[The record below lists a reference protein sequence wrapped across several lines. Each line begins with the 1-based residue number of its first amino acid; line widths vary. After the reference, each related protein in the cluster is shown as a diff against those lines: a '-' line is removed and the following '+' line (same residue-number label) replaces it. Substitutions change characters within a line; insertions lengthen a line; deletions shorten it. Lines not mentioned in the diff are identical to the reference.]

1 MQKKK
6 KPNLKK
12 IKKKPP
18 NGGFLIFIK
27 IPQIDA
33 KRHY

>member
-12 IKKKPP
+12 IRKPP